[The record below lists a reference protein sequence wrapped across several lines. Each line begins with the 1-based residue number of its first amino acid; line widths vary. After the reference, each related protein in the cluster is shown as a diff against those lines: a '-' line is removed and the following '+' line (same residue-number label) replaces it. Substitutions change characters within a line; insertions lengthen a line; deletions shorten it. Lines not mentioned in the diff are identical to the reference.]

1 MRGFI
6 QLSMLSSLF
15 GLLTYKLLQQM
26 IARHFSSRRRGGA
39 LLAITGGVAAAEN
52 QTPSDVPLELQQ
64 QQQQLVRI
72 NAPALTAQQSFENDT
87 PELRQRQQRFT
98 VRQRQQRALQDFFRD
113 TGGKVTDLRVVRSAM
128 FLSDEIDRAVRGL
141 DQENQYVGWRPY
153 NRFYAQGTEELFTNI
168 PTGRSPLVMAA
179 PKPTTES
186 SSGGSGGGGG
196 GGKSSELKRVSDISP
211 VLPIQ
216 YQAVR
221 QSHLKQVGRVVSE
234 IENSE
239 RRRLAQTSMRTRM
252 ASSRSGGT
260 TNGLNELN

>member
-1 MRGFI
+1 
-6 QLSMLSSLF
+6 MLSSLF

-39 LLAITGGVAAAEN
+39 LLAITGGVAAEN
-52 QTPSDVPLELQQ
+52 QTPSDVPLEL
-64 QQQQLVRI
+64 QQQLVRI

-186 SSGGSGGGGG
+186 SSGG

-239 RRRLAQTSMRTRM
+239 RRRLAQTSMRTRT

>member
-1 MRGFI
+1 MGAI
-6 QLSMLSSLF
+6 EANAAATGELAAEPSSLSM
-15 GLLTYKLLQQM
+15 
-26 IARHFSSRRRGGA
+26 
-39 LLAITGGVAAAEN
+39 
-52 QTPSDVPLELQQ
+52 
-64 QQQQLVRI
+64 VRI

-87 PELRQRQQRFT
+87 PEIRQSKQRFT
-98 VRQRQQRALQDFFRD
+98 VRQRQQRALEDFFRD

-179 PKPTTES
+179 PKATEDTK
-186 SSGGSGGGGG
+186 GGRGGVVHM
-196 GGKSSELKRVSDISP
+196 SEMKKMDDIAP

-221 QSHLKQVGRVVSE
+221 QSHLKQVGRAVNE
-234 IENSE
+234 IENYE
-239 RRRLAQTSMRTRM
+239 RQRLHSP
-252 ASSRSGGT
+252 SSRKTGASHQ
-260 TNGLNELN
+260 TNSRQFETLQRKGIVKVLNDEQTLQQQRKSSSDLRAGVYQAYEEDV